1 MIQWHQEVFIKYN
14 KLINKVMQAIV
25 QPVNI
30 GPEDV
35 PRVSPF
41 EVLTMS
47 PRDRISPYREHL
59 NMMSLGSLDLRS
71 WVILK

>member
-1 MIQWHQEVFIKYN
+1 MIQLHQEVFIKYN
-14 KLINKVMQAIV
+14 KLINEVMQAIA
-25 QPVNI
+25 QPVNL

-47 PRDRISPYREHL
+47 PRDRISPYWEHL